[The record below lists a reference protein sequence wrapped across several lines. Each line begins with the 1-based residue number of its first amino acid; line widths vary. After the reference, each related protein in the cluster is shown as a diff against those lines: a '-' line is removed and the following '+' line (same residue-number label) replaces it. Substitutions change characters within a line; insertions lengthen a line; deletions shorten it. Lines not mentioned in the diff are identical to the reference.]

1 MLWMQNPGISGRE
14 EVGFAGW
21 SQSQRYAQLG
31 NSPEWRFILPPTPG
45 TRRIAPDSL
54 RGGLRIDPCGS
65 RGRNVGRLCRPHSFL
80 SFTSGGRGSSRSLKG
95 RVSAAKNL
103 MKGGGVAMTCRLRPL
118 SRQEVRELD
127 VRAAEQLGLPTLI
140 LMENAGRGAAAWL
153 VELAAGVRTE
163 SAARPFSAPPST
175 EIELSPAAALPR
187 VLILSGPGNNG
198 GDGGVVA
205 RHLDAWGFA
214 VRIVWF
220 ANREQLRGDAKTQWM
235 ILERSGVDQ
244 TAWFPSQSDDP
255 RPAELDS
262 LIAEADWLVD
272 GLLGTGLTRPV
283 EGALRTVI
291 EVMNRSNKPIL
302 ALDVPSGLD
311 ADTGMPLGTAIRAAR
326 RPRSPL
332 PSSDLPLLVP
342 LLSRA
347 RSPLST
353 SACRA
358 HYSSNSWFEILRR
371 HGRRSQIPTRR
382 ASEGKA
388 CRPSLARRVGIRPR
402 ADLPRRGNKK
412 GPISTQYFGTNW
424 ARSAYLGLWCHSL
437 SLTLKPRSRVSWA
450 KSAHGVLGCL
460 AMTSSSNRLA
470 STYFWAVRF
479 LAASGSLA

>member
-1 MLWMQNPGISGRE
+1 
-14 EVGFAGW
+14 
-21 SQSQRYAQLG
+21 
-31 NSPEWRFILPPTPG
+31 
-45 TRRIAPDSL
+45 
-54 RGGLRIDPCGS
+54 
-65 RGRNVGRLCRPHSFL
+65 
-80 SFTSGGRGSSRSLKG
+80 
-95 RVSAAKNL
+95 
-103 MKGGGVAMTCRLRPL
+103 MTCRLRPL

-220 ANREQLRGDAKTQWM
+220 ANREQLHGDAKTQWM
-235 ILERSGVDQ
+235 ILERSGVNQ
-244 TAWFPSQSDDP
+244 TAWFHSQSDDP
-255 RPAELDS
+255 RSAELDS
-262 LIAEADWLVD
+262 LIADADWLVD

-332 PSSDLPLLVP
+332 PSSGLPLLVP

-358 HYSSNSWFEILRR
+358 RYSSNFWREM
-371 HGRRSQIPTRR
+371 
-382 ASEGKA
+382 
-388 CRPSLARRVGIRPR
+388 
-402 ADLPRRGNKK
+402 RRG
-412 GPISTQYFGTNW
+412 
-424 ARSAYLGLWCHSL
+424 L
-437 SLTLKPRSRVSWA
+437 SLLNTSVQTGRARHTW
-450 KSAHGVLGCL
+450 GCG
-460 AMTSSSNRLA
+460 ATR
-470 STYFWAVRF
+470 
-479 LAASGSLA
+479 

>member
-1 MLWMQNPGISGRE
+1 
-14 EVGFAGW
+14 
-21 SQSQRYAQLG
+21 
-31 NSPEWRFILPPTPG
+31 
-45 TRRIAPDSL
+45 
-54 RGGLRIDPCGS
+54 
-65 RGRNVGRLCRPHSFL
+65 
-80 SFTSGGRGSSRSLKG
+80 
-95 RVSAAKNL
+95 
-103 MKGGGVAMTCRLRPL
+103 MTCRLRPL

-244 TAWFPSQSDDP
+244 TAWFHSQSDDP

-262 LIAEADWLVD
+262 LIADADWLVD

-326 RPRSPL
+326 RPRSPP
-332 PSSDLPLLVP
+332 PSSGLPLLVP

-358 HYSSNSWFEILRR
+358 RYSSNSWHEM
-371 HGRRSQIPTRR
+371 
-382 ASEGKA
+382 
-388 CRPSLARRVGIRPR
+388 
-402 ADLPRRGNKK
+402 RRG
-412 GPISTQYFGTNW
+412 PLDPHW
-424 ARSAYLGLWCHSL
+424 WC
-437 SLTLKPRSRVSWA
+437 P
-450 KSAHGVLGCL
+450 
-460 AMTSSSNRLA
+460 
-470 STYFWAVRF
+470 
-479 LAASGSLA
+479 SGSRRK